1 MSPTLYMVLN
11 VVRPASTGA
20 GCCIPSCCADIDD
33 HTNIYACGRTQG
45 VSISQKV
52 KLAAVR
58 TDRFSKVVLVN
69 LALRETRPTIAAHRC

>member
-20 GCCIPSCCADIDD
+20 GCCIRSCADIDD
-33 HTNIYACGRTQG
+33 RTNIYACGRTQR
-45 VSISQKV
+45 VSVSPKV

-58 TDRFSKVVLVN
+58 TDRFSKVVIVN